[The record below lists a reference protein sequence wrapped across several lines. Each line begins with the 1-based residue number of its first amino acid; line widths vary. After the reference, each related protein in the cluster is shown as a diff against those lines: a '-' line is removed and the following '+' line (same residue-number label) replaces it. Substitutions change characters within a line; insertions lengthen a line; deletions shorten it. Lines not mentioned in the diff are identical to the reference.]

1 MSDTKSIKNSLISK
15 CSITVLCL
23 VLVSPAEF
31 NFVLVSVQLVRS
43 HLEPDSAYC
52 AQLIV
57 ISQTGP
63 AHRRVCIVCALFM
76 RGRVWVTSV
85 CADWV

>member
-1 MSDTKSIKNSLISK
+1 
-15 CSITVLCL
+15 

-31 NFVLVSVQLVRS
+31 NFGLVSVQLVRS
-43 HLEPDSAYC
+43 HLEPNSAYC

-63 AHRRVCIVCALFM
+63 AHRGVCIVCVLFM
-76 RGRVWVTSV
+76 RERVWVTSV